1 VSGSSAI
8 GASPQHRGVL
18 PTRRRALSQLRAAWL
33 AAQQTIVAGW
43 QDDWAQRFNWMPV
56 LVGVGV
62 GIYFALPVEPRPLL
76 SVLALLPLI
85 AYVVARALDAPQAI
99 IVAAACITAIG
110 AGFAIAIVRTQTL
123 STAMLA
129 EETSIVDVSGQVM
142 SAEPGDKNRTRVVL
156 DSVVMD
162 PAPEGPSPTRVR
174 LSLANAP
181 SWVKPGEWL
190 TVRAILRPLPA
201 PVAPGSYDFARTLWF
216 DGIGAVGF
224 SMGDAERIQSREP
237 DGLIERFS
245 MWMAS
250 VRQTTSDR
258 IRDQLDA
265 RSGPIAAAFLTGER
279 ALISESDQQ
288 AMRDSSLAH
297 LLSISGL
304 HMALA
309 GFGFLSALRFIFALI
324 PVIALNYPVKKWAAV
339 AALLASFGYLML
351 SGSSIPAVRSFV
363 MIAVAFISIIVDRP
377 AISMRV
383 VALSALVI
391 LIFTPESWIDPS
403 FQMSFAAVVG
413 LVSAFEW
420 WARRKNPVAP
430 TGLLSRGLGILGAT
444 AATSLVAG
452 FASAPFAAYHFNRF
466 ANYGIAANLLAM
478 PVVSFVI
485 MPAGVVALLAMPLG
499 LDGPPLQLMGWGI
512 NVMLDIA
519 HWVAA
524 WPGASLR
531 VTTIPNLALVLMVA
545 GGLWIALWQSMWRV
559 AGIALVA
566 IGFIASF
573 FGVQPDLI
581 VAGDG
586 RNFAV
591 RGADGRLY
599 LLSARR
605 GVFGAEQWLKRD
617 ADPREVKA
625 ARATQEVIACSASA
639 CTANINGRADRK
651 LLYVLTSD
659 AFAKNCDGA
668 VVVIDQS
675 STNHAQ
681 CGAAGL
687 TISYG
692 MLEREGAVTVSF
704 SGNALKWTSAA
715 RERGRRP
722 WSVH

>member
-1 VSGSSAI
+1 MG
-8 GASPQHRGVL
+8 
-18 PTRRRALSQLRAAWL
+18 
-33 AAQQTIVAGW
+33 
-43 QDDWAQRFNWMPV
+43 
-56 LVGVGV
+56 
-62 GIYFALPVEPRPLL
+62 
-76 SVLALLPLI
+76 
-85 AYVVARALDAPQAI
+85 
-99 IVAAACITAIG
+99 
-110 AGFAIAIVRTQTL
+110 
-123 STAMLA
+123 
-129 EETSIVDVSGQVM
+129 ET
-142 SAEPGDKNRTRVVL
+142 
-156 DSVVMD
+156 
-162 PAPEGPSPTRVR
+162 
-174 LSLANAP
+174 
-181 SWVKPGEWL
+181 
-190 TVRAILRPLPA
+190 
-201 PVAPGSYDFARTLWF
+201 
-216 DGIGAVGF
+216 
-224 SMGDAERIQSREP
+224 ERISSRES
-237 DGLIERFS
+237 DGLVERFS

-279 ALISESDQQ
+279 ALISETDQQ

-309 GFGFLSALRFIFALI
+309 GFGFLAALRFIFALI
-324 PVIALNYPVKKWAAV
+324 PAIALNYPVKKCAAA

-420 WARRKNPVAP
+420 WAQRKSPAVS
-430 TGLLSRGLGILGAT
+430 TGLISRGMRVLGAT

-485 MPAGVVALLAMPLG
+485 MPAGVVALLAMPFG

-531 VTTIPNLALVLMVA
+531 VATIPNLALVLMVA
-545 GGLWIALWQSMWRV
+545 GGLWIALWQTTWRL
-559 AGIALVA
+559 AGVALVA
-566 IGFIASF
+566 VGFVASF
-573 FGVQPDLI
+573 FGTSPDLI

-591 RGADGRLY
+591 RAADGHLY

-605 GVFGAEQWLKRD
+605 GVFGAQQWLKRD
-617 ADPREVKA
+617 ADPREVKE
-625 ARATQEVIACSASA
+625 ARANQDVIACNAAA
-639 CTANINGRADRK
+639 CMTNINGRGDRK
-651 LLYVLTSD
+651 LLYALAPE
-659 AFAKNCDGA
+659 AFDKNCDGV
-668 VVVIDQS
+668 VVVIDQLAAS
-675 STNHAQ
+675 HAQ
-681 CGAAGL
+681 CSAAQL
-687 TISYG
+687 AISSAL
-692 MLEREGAVTVSF
+692 LEREGAVTVSF
-704 SGNALKWTSAA
+704 SGNVVEWTSAA
-715 RERGRRP
+715 RQRGRRP
-722 WSVH
+722 WTAPQ